1 MQYPIPQFI
10 EEEGK
15 IIFFMTFRQF
25 FMLAGGGAVCLVIYF
40 LAPFWVFTVSTVF
53 IMGIIGLLA
62 FLRINNMSAVKVG
75 LNFLGFT
82 MGGKS
87 YIWKKKSASYPLK
100 IEKTPTLTNQQT
112 PDMKIQKGR
121 LKETKKIVELTK
133 R

>member
-40 LAPFWVFTVSTVF
+40 IAPLYIFGIATFF
-53 IMGIIGLLA
+53 IMSVILIFAFVKINKMSLL
-62 FLRINNMSAVKVG
+62 KVIF
-75 LNFLGFT
+75 NFLGFT
-82 MGGKS
+82 MGAKS
-87 YIWKKKSASYPLK
+87 YVWKKKTMSHPLK
-100 IEKTPTLTNQQT
+100 IERAPGAGKFDAPAL
-112 PDMKIQKGR
+112 KIQTGK
-121 LKETKKIVELTK
+121 LKEAKKMVELTK